1 MINTLPISR
10 RSFLASL
17 SCLALG
23 QTLLGC
29 ETWSDQPVS
38 IAAHLWP
45 GYEPMFL
52 ARRETWLDS
61 NQVQLL
67 ETNSATETLQALI
80 EGEVDGAAL
89 TLDETLKARATGL
102 PLTVVLIFDISTGAD
117 MLLAR
122 PYIKQLADLKGQR
135 LGFEQSSVGELMLA
149 EILSAAGL
157 SRQEVKLMPL
167 SIDQHRAAWDR
178 NQLDAVI
185 SYEPVAS
192 QLLAQQ
198 GIKLFDSR
206 QLPNNT
212 IIDVLALRTD
222 KLDYSHATALR
233 HLLAAHFRA
242 LDYLNRNPQDSAYR
256 IASHLGLP
264 AAEVLN
270 AFKGLVLPDVS
281 NNHRIL
287 AGAEPKLQIDAQ
299 KLSKLMV
306 RNNLLKQED
315 TLSSLIRADFLPTD
329 FHSYRP

>member
-1 MINTLPISR
+1 
-10 RSFLASL
+10 
-17 SCLALG
+17 
-23 QTLLGC
+23 
-29 ETWSDQPVS
+29 
-38 IAAHLWP
+38 
-45 GYEPMFL
+45 
-52 ARRETWLDS
+52 
-61 NQVQLL
+61 
-67 ETNSATETLQALI
+67 
-80 EGEVDGAAL
+80 
-89 TLDETLKARATGL
+89 
-102 PLTVVLIFDISTGAD
+102 
-117 MLLAR
+117 
-122 PYIKQLADLKGQR
+122 
-135 LGFEQSSVGELMLA
+135 
-149 EILSAAGL
+149 
-157 SRQEVKLMPL
+157 MPL

-222 KLDYSHATALR
+222 KLDYSHSAAIR

-242 LDYLNRNPQDSAYR
+242 LDYLIRNPQDSAYR

-299 KLSKLMV
+299 KLSKFMV

-329 FHSYRP
+329 FHSY